1 MCPGRP
7 AHDVGAMTTTQLP
20 STSSAET
27 AAVPVSRPGRGR
39 RAAVGLTALLASA
52 LPTSF
57 AVTITGMLV
66 TGTEADHRFHQLT
79 GQGLLLVALWLGALV
94 PLVRAGWRG
103 VRPSTAAGYRH
114 LALVGAGV
122 VAAAVSAGGGARS
135 LLVIVAGT
143 GALLWAALPLRPRL
157 RARVSIDPL
166 LTPLALAVAALLVPY
181 AVDQLQQQLATTAGY
196 HAENPHLFDMAWVSV
211 VLTVLALAGALV
223 PSVRGLFVW
232 VGGGCVLMGGAGLA
246 LGESVTFS
254 SAALALG
261 VAALVAPRLGLSR
274 NRS

>member
-1 MCPGRP
+1 
-7 AHDVGAMTTTQLP
+7 MTTSPALVH
-20 STSSAET
+20 SSIDTGT
-27 AAVPVSRPGRGR
+27 APVSRPGRGR
-39 RAAVGLTALLASA
+39 RAAVALTALLACA

-57 AVTITGMLV
+57 AVTISWMLV
-66 TGTEADHRFHQLT
+66 TGSDSDHRFHQVT
-79 GQGLLLVALWLGALV
+79 GQGLLLAALWLGALV

-114 LALVGAGV
+114 LAFVGAGV

-135 LLVIVAGT
+135 LLAIVAGT

-157 RARVSIDPL
+157 RARVSIDPV

-181 AVDQLQQQLATTAGY
+181 AVDQLQQQLATTTGL
-196 HAENPHLFDMAWVSV
+196 HAENPHLFDMAWVAL

-223 PSVRGLFVW
+223 PSVRGLFAW
-232 VGGGCVLMGGAGLA
+232 VGGGCVLLGGAGLA
-246 LGESVTFS
+246 LGEPFVFSV
-254 SAALALG
+254 AALVLG